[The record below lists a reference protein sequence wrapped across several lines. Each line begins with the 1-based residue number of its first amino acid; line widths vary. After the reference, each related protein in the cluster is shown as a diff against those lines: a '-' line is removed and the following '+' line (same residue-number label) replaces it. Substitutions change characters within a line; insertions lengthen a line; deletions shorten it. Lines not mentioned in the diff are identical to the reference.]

1 MEMEK
6 VLASKAK
13 TQAHV
18 NGFIQSV
25 YNWMAIGLAVTGVLA
40 YLVSEMFIVP
50 RGLFF
55 LLVIAQLG
63 MVFVLASKIQSLSAP
78 MATGLFV
85 LYAALNG
92 VTLSWIFLVYT
103 SASITST
110 FFICALTFAA
120 ASAYG
125 MVTKKDLTS
134 VGGFLMMGLIGIII
148 ATVVNIFF
156 RSPMVTMIVSYIG
169 VFVFI
174 GLTAWDT
181 QKIKQMALS
190 QPADLDNATL
200 RKGAI
205 FGALSLY
212 LDFINLFIMM
222 LHIFG
227 DRD

>member
-1 MEMEK
+1 MEK
-6 VLASKAK
+6 VLASNEK
-13 TQAHV
+13 TKAHV

-55 LLVIAQLG
+55 LLVIVQLG
-63 MVFVLASKIQSLSAP
+63 MVFVLASRIQTLSAST
-78 MATGLFV
+78 ATGLFV

-134 VGGFLMMGLIGIII
+134 FGGFLMMGLIGIII

>member
-1 MEMEK
+1 MEK
-6 VLASKAK
+6 ILAPHQSA
-13 TQAHV
+13 QVRV

-25 YNWMAIGLAVTGVLA
+25 YNWMAIGLAVTGGLA
-40 YLVSEMFIVP
+40 YFVSEHFIVP
-50 RGLFF
+50 PGLFF
-55 LLVIAQLG
+55 ILVIAQLG
-63 MVFVLASKIQSLSAP
+63 MVFVLAGKIQSLSAST
-78 MATGLFV
+78 ATSLFV

-92 VTLSWIFLVYT
+92 VTLSWIFLVYAK
-103 SASITST
+103 ASIVST

-120 ASAYG
+120 ASVYG

-134 VGGFLMMGLIGIII
+134 FGGFLMMGLIGIII
-148 ATVVNIFF
+148 ASLVNLFF
-156 RSPMVTMIVSYIG
+156 RSSAVSMIVSYVG

-181 QKIKQMALS
+181 QKIKQMALA

-222 LHIFG
+222 LRIFG

>member
-1 MEMEK
+1 MEK

>member
-1 MEMEK
+1 MEK
-6 VLASKAK
+6 ILAPNEA
-13 TQAHV
+13 TRAHV

-25 YNWMAIGLAVTGVLA
+25 YNWMAIGLAVTGGLA
-40 YLVSEMFIVP
+40 YLVSEMFVVP
-50 RGLFF
+50 PGLF
-55 LLVIAQLG
+55 LILVVAQLG
-63 MVFVLASKIQSLSAP
+63 MVFVLAGKIQSLSAST
-78 MATGLFV
+78 ATGLFV

-103 SASITST
+103 NASIVST

-134 VGGFLMMGLIGIII
+134 FGGFLMMGLIGIII
-148 ATVVNIFF
+148 ASVVNLFL
-156 RSPMVTMIVSYIG
+156 RSPAMTMIVSYIG
-169 VFVFI
+169 VFVFV
-174 GLTAWDT
+174 GLAAWDT

-227 DRD
+227 NRD